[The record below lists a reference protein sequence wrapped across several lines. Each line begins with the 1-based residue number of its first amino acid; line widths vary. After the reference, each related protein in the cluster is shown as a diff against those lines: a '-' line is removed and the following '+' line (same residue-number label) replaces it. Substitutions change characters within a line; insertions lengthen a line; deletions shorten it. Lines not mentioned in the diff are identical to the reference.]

1 MRKKMVGP
9 LGQMELFRNAKFP
22 SRPTFY
28 FIGSAVSAMGVTGLP
43 KWDAFVNGLMTG
55 LGRCA
60 GLHEQDIELVKK
72 LDNYRQE
79 IKKGIALELKNH
91 PGARPSY
98 LENYHVSV
106 AVIPQKESTAVAYT
120 LMIR

>member
-1 MRKKMVGP
+1 MAVTTSSILPLMRRMATS
-9 LGQMELFRNAKFP
+9 LGEMAFFRQATPP

-43 KWDAFVNGLMTG
+43 KWDEFVKGLMTG

-60 GLHEQDIELVKK
+60 GLQEHDIKCVERLDSHRQTIKISIASELTK
-72 LDNYRQE
+72 
-79 IKKGIALELKNH
+79 H
-91 PGARPSY
+91 PGARRSY

-106 AVIPQKESTAVAYT
+106 AVFP
-120 LMIR
+120 